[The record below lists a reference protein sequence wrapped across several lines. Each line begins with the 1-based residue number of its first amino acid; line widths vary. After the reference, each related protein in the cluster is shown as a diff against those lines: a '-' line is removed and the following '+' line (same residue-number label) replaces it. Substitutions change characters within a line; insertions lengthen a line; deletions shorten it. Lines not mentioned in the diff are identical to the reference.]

1 LHILTGLRNLQKI
14 FKQKIKAMPLVF
26 DIDFKNDPFY
36 LEGLEIGVEIGEGKG
51 IEKGIELGVDK
62 KAIIIAEN
70 MLLDGKLPIK
80 RIAEFVEKTEEF
92 ILSIQERLVSE
103 GKLSMK
109 KNKKKRKITEGVKSK

>member
-1 LHILTGLRNLQKI
+1 
-14 FKQKIKAMPLVF
+14 MPLVF

-70 MLLDGKLPIK
+70 MLLDGKLTIK

-103 GKLSMK
+103 GKLSVK
-109 KNKKKRKITEGVKSK
+109 KNKKKRKITEGVKPK